1 MTVNA
6 VAWALL
12 GAVAGSI
19 LTLGAVVA
27 LYVVA
32 YGDPD
37 D

>member
-27 LYVVA
+27 QEE
-32 YGDPD
+32 GR
-37 D
+37 